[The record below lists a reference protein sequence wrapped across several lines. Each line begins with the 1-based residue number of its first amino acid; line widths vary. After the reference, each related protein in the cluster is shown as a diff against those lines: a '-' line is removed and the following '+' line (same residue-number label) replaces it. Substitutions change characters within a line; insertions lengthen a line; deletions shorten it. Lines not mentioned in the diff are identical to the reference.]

1 MKIYNKIPKELL
13 LTTDFMNT
21 INGGSVQ
28 AKVNFKRL
36 KDNYR
41 LIVRV
46 PGINPDELNV
56 DIFNDKLTV
65 SKFID
70 TYESNV
76 KVPRVYAMVTLPRDV
91 DYQRIEAYGE
101 DEKLVVNLPF
111 NHDGGGFYKK
121 INVKQ
126 YPDGRSF

>member
-1 MKIYNKIPKELL
+1 
-13 LTTDFMNT
+13 MNT

-28 AKVNFKRL
+28 ANVKFKRL
-36 KDNYR
+36 KKNYR
-41 LIVRV
+41 LIVNV
-46 PGINPDELNV
+46 PGISPEELNV

-65 SKFID
+65 CKLTD

-76 KVPRVYAMVTLPRDV
+76 KVPKVHAIVTLPRDV

-111 NHDGGGFYKK
+111 NHDGRGYHKK
-121 INVKQ
+121 IDVRQ
-126 YPDGRSF
+126 FPDSGLF